1 MEKVLVESVSKTN
14 GEFLSG
20 RTDGGKIV
28 NFRGDEALIG
38 SIVDVKITECKTW
51 SLTGEIIK

>member
-1 MEKVLVESVSKTN
+1 MVESISKTN

-28 NFRGDEALIG
+28 NFRGDETLIG
-38 SIVDVKITECKTW
+38 SIVDVNITECKTW
-51 SLTGEIIK
+51 SLTGEIII